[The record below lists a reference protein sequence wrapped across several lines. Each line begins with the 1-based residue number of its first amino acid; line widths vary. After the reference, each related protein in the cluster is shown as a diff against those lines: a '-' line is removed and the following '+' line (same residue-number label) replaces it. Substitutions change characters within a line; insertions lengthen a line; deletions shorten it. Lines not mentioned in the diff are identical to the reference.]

1 MGLEAGG
8 KKMATSAKY
17 GAGKGF
23 MKGPF
28 ITKKPPVLLREDLK
42 YSLE

>member
-8 KKMATSAKY
+8 KKKATSAKY

-28 ITKKPPVLLREDLK
+28 VIKKPQVLLHEDLK